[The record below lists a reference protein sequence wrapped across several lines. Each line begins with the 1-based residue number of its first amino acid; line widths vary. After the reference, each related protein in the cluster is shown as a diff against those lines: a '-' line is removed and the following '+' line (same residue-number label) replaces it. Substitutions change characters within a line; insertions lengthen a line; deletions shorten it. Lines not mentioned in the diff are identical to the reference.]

1 MHLIAI
7 DLKEDFLQTPQSYIL
22 FWLLVVDFCANKI
35 HFIVSIEKFVLELS
49 AAVLM
54 FVPVLGFITT
64 CFATSLAILDI
75 KDDSTAVVEVQILFC
90 LYFANNFLLLLLRF

>member
-54 FVPVLGFITT
+54 FVPVDQF
-64 CFATSLAILDI
+64 F
-75 KDDSTAVVEVQILFC
+75 VVFWVSSQLV
-90 LYFANNFLLLLLRF
+90 LQLRWQFWT